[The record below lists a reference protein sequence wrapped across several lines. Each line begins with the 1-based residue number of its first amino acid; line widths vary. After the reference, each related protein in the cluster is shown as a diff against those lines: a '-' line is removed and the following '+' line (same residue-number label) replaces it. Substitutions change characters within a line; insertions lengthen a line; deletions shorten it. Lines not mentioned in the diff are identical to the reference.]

1 MIILAGYLHP
11 ISFLK
16 CPLKFIRLFYHLNF
30 RCWSTTT
37 QIITHYNITSHFT
50 TALVTAPTWD
60 ELCDDPGHDVSRC
73 VTMCHECVL
82 SCSSADEVLPLVAGY
97 RLFLALAVTPP
108 PRLHQT
114 RPPPCRQHGRGE
126 AAGCRLEI
134 NILKIGT
141 LALFRPAS

>member
-1 MIILAGYLHP
+1 M
-11 ISFLK
+11 SFLK

-30 RCWSTTT
+30 RCWSTT

-50 TALVTAPTWD
+50 TALVTHGMSCVTTQVTM
-60 ELCDDPGHDVSRC
+60 CHDVSRC